1 VLGTPLRSPAELPEG
16 YRLDL
21 ISDPDA
27 PVLRRQDGA
36 VVARFVA
43 GGATREAVE
52 LEAFNDLATTW
63 PRANLAERFVVRRQG
78 EVVRR
83 TSLSRPSENSVK
95 AK

>member
-1 VLGTPLRSPAELPEG
+1 MLGTPRKSPKLPEG

-27 PVLRRQDGA
+27 PTLRRQDGT

-63 PRANLAERFVVRRQG
+63 PRASLVDRFVVPLQG

-83 TSLSRPSENSVK
+83 TSLRWAS
-95 AK
+95 